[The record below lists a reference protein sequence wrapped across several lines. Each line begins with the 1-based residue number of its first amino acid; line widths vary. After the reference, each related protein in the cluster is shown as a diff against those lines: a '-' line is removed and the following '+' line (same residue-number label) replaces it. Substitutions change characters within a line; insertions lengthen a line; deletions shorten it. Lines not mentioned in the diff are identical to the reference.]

1 MKPPMLGL
9 TVATAI
15 FGASSLYL
23 WRQLSVERDRAAQ
36 VEQTTQKLN
45 ARIAELENA
54 RQQFAQRRVGNPNA
68 YVTGTLG
75 NGSAPGGPLPDA
87 VPVQG
92 INEGPGHNVWSS
104 GPGPEMPQ
112 AMKRMMRAQMRAHNK
127 RVYADVGESLG
138 LSKDTA
144 AKLIELISDQQ
155 TFGLDAMREGTN
167 SARQFE
173 DIRRQ
178 QDAAIADLIGPEKM
192 QAWVDYQQSMPARQD
207 FEMLANQLDSS
218 EVSLTPDQSK
228 RLLATYVEERGRVP
242 MPQWT
247 EGGDS
252 AEYAKSVTA
261 WQEDYNRRVAD
272 EANHILNPEQLTAYN
287 EIQQWQ
293 KEMREQFTV
302 VTNAAPAAAV
312 GTHPPRG
319 FAAVTFT
326 SNGAIEA
333 TTPLELPA
341 PPPSVPAEKSHNQ

>member
-1 MKPPMLGL
+1 MLGL
-9 TVATAI
+9 TVATVV

-45 ARIAELENA
+45 ARIAVLENS
-54 RQQFAQRRVGNPNA
+54 RVQFDQRRVGNPNT
-68 YVTGTLG
+68 YVTGTFG
-75 NGSAPGGPLPDA
+75 NGSAPGGPLADA

-92 INEGPGHNVWSS
+92 NKEGSGHNVWSS

-112 AMKRMMRAQMRAHNK
+112 AMKRMMRAQMRTHNK

-155 TFGLDAMREGTN
+155 AFGLDAMREGTD
-167 SARQFE
+167 SAHQFE

-192 QAWVDYQQSMPARQD
+192 QAWTDYQQSMPARQD
-207 FEMLANQLDSS
+207 FEMIANQLDSS

-228 RLLATYVEERGRVP
+228 KLLAAYVEERGRVP

-247 EGGDS
+247 EGGDN

-272 EANHILNPEQLTAYN
+272 EADRILNPEQLTAYN
-287 EIQQWQ
+287 DIQQWQ
-293 KEMREQFTV
+293 KEMREQLTV
-302 VTNAAPAAAV
+302 VTNATPVATA

-319 FAAVTFT
+319 FTAVTFT
-326 SNGAIEA
+326 SNGALEA
-333 TTPLELPA
+333 TTSSELPA
-341 PPPSVPAEKSHNQ
+341 PPSAPAGKSRKQ